1 MKAGKF
7 GIFDLLSGLSRSS
20 KRRASKL
27 SLRSPSEDYLVHY
40 EPVMGDVSASGL
52 SIILQQGEAGFICC
66 ANGLPV
72 KLEGPIAVSATDY
85 VSDDDI
91 EGVFFI
97 CRGEKLSSKFGVPF
111 FEVFDGVHKE
121 VSVGL
126 AARGEYLFTIDDPDD
141 FVRKNRLR
149 HFELR
154 AFSRRLQDAV
164 SQRVKS
170 VLSNLPLDQGISV
183 LQLERQLDRIAALI
197 AVGLVEEVSEDFG
210 VQITRFRVSALE
222 PEKGSPN
229 YDSLIRM
236 TRDSAERL
244 HDAKLDKQ
252 IEEIREPRIASSV
265 SDGDRE
271 RIDF

>member
-1 MKAGKF
+1 M
-7 GIFDLLSGLSRSS
+7 
-20 KRRASKL
+20 
-27 SLRSPSEDYLVHY
+27 
-40 EPVMGDVSASGL
+40 
-52 SIILQQGEAGFICC
+52 
-66 ANGLPV
+66 
-72 KLEGPIAVSATDY
+72 
-85 VSDDDI
+85 
-91 EGVFFI
+91 
-97 CRGEKLSSKFGVPF
+97 
-111 FEVFDGVHKE
+111 
-121 VSVGL
+121 
-126 AARGEYLFTIDDPDD
+126 
-141 FVRKNRLR
+141 
-149 HFELR
+149 
-154 AFSRRLQDAV
+154 
-164 SQRVKS
+164 
-170 VLSNLPLDQGISV
+170 